1 MVLFAKDVAEPVFLS
16 LPPETNALEAA
27 RQMKDKHQGYVI
39 VVSADKPIGIVT
51 EWDYLAK
58 VVAEARDPSTMT
70 LKELMTEGLISVP
83 DGEGLEGVARIMTE
97 KGVRRVLVMRKDKV
111 VGVITS
117 RTILAHLDE
126 YIDKVSVTIA
136 RLQAPQS

>member
-27 RQMKDKHQGYVI
+27 RKMKDKHQGYVI
-39 VVSADKPIGIVT
+39 VVEGDKPIGIVT
-51 EWDYLAK
+51 EWDFLSK
-58 VVAEARDPSTMT
+58 VVADGKDPSGMALTD
-70 LKELMTEGLISVP
+70 LMTEGLISVP
-83 DGEGLEGVARIMTE
+83 VGEGLESVARIMTE
-97 KGVRRVLVMRKDKV
+97 RGVRRVLVMQKETV
-111 VGVITS
+111 IGVITS

-136 RLQAPQS
+136 RLQAPPS

>member
-58 VVAEARDPSTMT
+58 VMAEARDPSTMT